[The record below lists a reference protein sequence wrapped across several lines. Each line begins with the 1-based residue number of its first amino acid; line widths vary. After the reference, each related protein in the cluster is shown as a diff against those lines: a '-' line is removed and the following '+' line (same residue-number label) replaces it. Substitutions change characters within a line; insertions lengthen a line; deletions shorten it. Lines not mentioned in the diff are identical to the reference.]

1 MDLYVYVHSDI
12 RSSINR
18 LFRNIFLNY
27 WHFLYILNKIIMFYF
42 FHPSAGHAIADAYVL
57 GLEDTMIVC
66 DIQSQEIV
74 EEHHSKPLIGQ
85 LRQLQRSH

>member
-1 MDLYVYVHSDI
+1 
-12 RSSINR
+12 
-18 LFRNIFLNY
+18 
-27 WHFLYILNKIIMFYF
+27 MFYF

>member
-1 MDLYVYVHSDI
+1 
-12 RSSINR
+12 
-18 LFRNIFLNY
+18 
-27 WHFLYILNKIIMFYF
+27 MFYF

-85 LRQLQRSH
+85 LRQLQHSYWLKIKKCPSLPITTNYQSSQDVVNKLHV